1 MIQKEESICTNID
14 EHFLKSIF
22 DPLACVDVHTS
33 TNTNGM
39 CLRLKE
45 MGLEAIIN
53 AGRRKARLENRWF
66 YWKYKDEVDEIRRK
80 SSDWMGD
87 KNDAAGGGTGGF
99 AIGRRIYEKQEI
111 DIEEKLGASRES
123 KLMDQK
129 YNLRYAKEDF
139 QLWDHVHGKDVIK
152 QLEMNSVIII
162 DTHFRGECC
171 ISISVCR

>member
-1 MIQKEESICTNID
+1 
-14 EHFLKSIF
+14 
-22 DPLACVDVHTS
+22 
-33 TNTNGM
+33 
-39 CLRLKE
+39 

-53 AGRRKARLENRWF
+53 AGTRKARLKNRWF

-87 KNDAAGGGTGGF
+87 QNDNGTGGTGGF

-111 DIEEKLGASRES
+111 DMDEKPGANRES

-152 QLEMNSVIII
+152 QLEQNQVKARGVFFRRWPLNSRTKKTGKLKKPAKLGQNWAKFEEKLKILPANR
-162 DTHFRGECC
+162 HFDQR
-171 ISISVCR
+171 I